1 MARIQLSIGCFADG
15 GPANLG
21 GSALQ
26 QNWALGVEG
35 ADCLIGAATSPNVEA
50 AIEAGT
56 EGDDSW

>member
-1 MARIQLSIGCFADG
+1 MEDQ
-15 GPANLG
+15 PTWG